1 MWWRV
6 VSVVMVVASV
16 VGSSACSTVVRPT
29 RPSQALILE
38 GAPLPGV
45 RFDGE
50 DVQVREP
57 GMPVAPSRAWQREV
71 GNYTASALNTA
82 IGAEDTAPTAQTIV
96 SFDLASPGAFQIGTW
111 KEMTIT
117 LTSTLPDGTVV
128 RSAPV
133 TANIDNGIEYA
144 IVTSMGVGGTILDVT
159 AGIASIFFIFQP
171 SLLTGAIFIGALL
184 GGLTL
189 NVGQSTAQY
198 FVAIS
203 EEGRWSDM
211 YADALR
217 VHAREVR
224 EQIGKGPPP
233 RKTPPSTPLPPP
245 PLSPSPSLTPTA
257 PNDPSEP
264 PPPLPPTDPA
274 GDPPPVTP
282 ED

>member
-1 MWWRV
+1 
-6 VSVVMVVASV
+6 MVLTLASV
-16 VGSSACSTVVRPT
+16 LGGSACSTVVRPT
-29 RPSQALILE
+29 RPSAAVMLE

-50 DVQVREP
+50 EVQVREP

-82 IGAEDTAPTAQTIV
+82 IGADDTAPAAQTIV
-96 SFDLASPGAFQIGTW
+96 SFDLAGPSAFQIGTW

-128 RSAPV
+128 RSAPM
-133 TANIDNGIEYA
+133 TANIDNGFEYA
-144 IVTSMGVGGTILDVT
+144 LVTSMGVGGTILDVT

-171 SLLTGAIFIGALL
+171 SFLTGGIFIGALL
-184 GGLTL
+184 GGLAL

-217 VHAREVR
+217 VHARDVR
-224 EQIGKGPPP
+224 TQIGKGPPP
-233 RKTPPSTPLPPP
+233 RPAPKIAPPP
-245 PLSPSPSLTPTA
+245 PLSPVPTSPTPV
-257 PNDPSEP
+257 NDPSEP
-264 PPPLPPTDPA
+264 PPPLADPA
-274 GDPPPVTP
+274 G
-282 ED
+282 EG